1 MEEKECHLCGK
12 TVRREDAEELLL
24 SDGEKIPVC
33 ARCALN
39 VLWAFLSAAPQGES
53 AKSRERSLCDE

>member
-1 MEEKECHLCGK
+1 MEDKECRLCGK
-12 TVRREDAEELLL
+12 TVRREDVEEICL

-39 VLWAFLSAAPQGES
+39 VLRAFLSAAPQV
-53 AKSRERSLCDE
+53 KSKSHPQTGQE

>member
-1 MEEKECHLCGK
+1 MEGKKCHLCGK

-39 VLWAFLSAAPQGES
+39 VLRAFLSAAPRVES